1 MVGSTGALV
10 DVVVTGVVGTF
21 DVDVVFVVA
30 VVDAVVNGVVVFVVF
45 GFAVAVAVGDV
56 IVVGTVVVAV
66 VVSAV
71 RGSVSVFVLSSVG
84 SAAVGFESPVCF
96 THSCQSGWLPSLVSS
111 VHVVERWHLPLVVLY
126 SKDTHV
132 ESFEHNSAHF
142 GLLLAAVLQGD

>member
-30 VVDAVVNGVVVFVVF
+30 VADAVVNGVVVFVVF
-45 GFAVAVAVGDV
+45 AVAVAVAVGDV

-71 RGSVSVFVLSSVG
+71 RGSVSVFVLSSG
-84 SAAVGFESPVCF
+84 GAGAVGFESP
-96 THSCQSGWLPSLVSS
+96 TVSS
-111 VHVVERWHLPLVVLY
+111 P
-126 SKDTHV
+126 
-132 ESFEHNSAHF
+132 A
-142 GLLLAAVLQGD
+142 